1 MADTLKN
8 TSSSHEQLSFV
19 PPKAMSVYASFSQSI
34 STVWAAKIAWKWFLT
49 PYPFRIPKR
58 ELPFEARCGTPEL
71 FTHENGLKF
80 PVYRL
85 GIGTNHLL
93 LVHGWAGRFSQFH
106 MLIDFMEQKY
116 PDLLKEYTLTG
127 FNAVAHRGAQ
137 GKRTMMPEIGT
148 CIAQITSR
156 YGPADLLIAHSI
168 GCNAALH
175 ASDQSGAEIHRQVLI
190 SPPGRISDMVRI
202 FCSALGFNAK
212 VKARIVANLKQDF
225 GEDFDSFSAPELAP
239 KNKKPTL
246 VIHDTDDRDTPIALG
261 REVGQNM
268 NNGTYIETSG
278 LGHRRILRDP
288 KLAAQIYTWCFNES
302 V

>member
-49 PYPFRIPKR
+49 PYPFKIPKR
-58 ELPFEARCGTPEL
+58 ELPFEARFGTPEL

-85 GIGTNHLL
+85 GTGTNHLL

-156 YGPADLLIAHSI
+156 YGPADQLIAHSI
-168 GCNAALH
+168 GSNAALH

>member
-8 TSSSHEQLSFV
+8 NPSSHEQLSFA
-19 PPKAMSVYASFSQSI
+19 PPKAMSVYASFSQFL
-34 STVWAAKIAWKWFLT
+34 STAWAAKIAWKWFLT
-49 PYPFRIPKR
+49 PYPFKIPKR
-58 ELPFEARCGTPEL
+58 ELPFEVRFGAPEL

-85 GIGTNHLL
+85 GTGTKHLL

-106 MLIDFMEQKY
+106 MLMDFIEQKY

-127 FNAVAHRGAQ
+127 FNAVAHRGAE
-137 GKRTMMPEIGT
+137 GKSTMMPEIGT

-168 GCNAALH
+168 GCNAAMH
-175 ASDQSGAEIHRQVLI
+175 ATAQSGAVIHKQVLI

-202 FCSALGFNAK
+202 FCSALGFNDK
-212 VKARIVANLKQDF
+212 VKARIVVNLKQSF
-225 GEDFDSFSAPELAP
+225 GENFDSFSAPELAP
-239 KNKKPTL
+239 KNTIPTL
-246 VIHDTDDRDTPIALG
+246 VIHDTDDRDTPISMG

-278 LGHRRILRDP
+278 LGHRRILRDAR
-288 KLAAQIYTWCFNES
+288 LAEQIYDWSFNES
-302 V
+302 

>member
-1 MADTLKN
+1 L
-8 TSSSHEQLSFV
+8 
-19 PPKAMSVYASFSQSI
+19 
-34 STVWAAKIAWKWFLT
+34 
-49 PYPFRIPKR
+49 
-58 ELPFEARCGTPEL
+58 GT
-71 FTHENGLKF
+71 
-80 PVYRL
+80 
-85 GIGTNHLL
+85 GTNHLL

-168 GCNAALH
+168 GCNAAMH
-175 ASDQSGAEIHRQVLI
+175 ATAQSGAVIHRQVLI

-212 VKARIVANLKQDF
+212 VKARIVANLKQGF

-246 VIHDTDDRDTPIALG
+246 IIHDTDDRDTPIALG

-288 KLAAQIYTWCFNES
+288 NLAAQIYAWCFNES